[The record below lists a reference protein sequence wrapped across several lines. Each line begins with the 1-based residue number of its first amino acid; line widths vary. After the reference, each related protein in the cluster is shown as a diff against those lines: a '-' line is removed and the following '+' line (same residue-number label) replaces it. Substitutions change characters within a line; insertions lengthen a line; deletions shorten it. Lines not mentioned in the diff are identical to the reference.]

1 MGKHFWPFKGYPMND
16 NYLYMKERGVLYKV
30 CEVYIPYKYVLSY
43 VLNIYV
49 KKNYLPQ
56 LKEPVWEASQILHF
70 PRKWSPR
77 NVAFPFE
84 CWWQRYIRDTRGKPY
99 QVLPIIWTE
108 GSYLMFFLL
117 LLFLDPTPWVNWN
130 STYSFWRGVRGDVPP

>member
-1 MGKHFWPFKGYPMND
+1 MND

-56 LKEPVWEASQILHF
+56 LKEPV
-70 PRKWSPR
+70 
-77 NVAFPFE
+77 
-84 CWWQRYIRDTRGKPY
+84 
-99 QVLPIIWTE
+99 
-108 GSYLMFFLL
+108 
-117 LLFLDPTPWVNWN
+117 
-130 STYSFWRGVRGDVPP
+130 